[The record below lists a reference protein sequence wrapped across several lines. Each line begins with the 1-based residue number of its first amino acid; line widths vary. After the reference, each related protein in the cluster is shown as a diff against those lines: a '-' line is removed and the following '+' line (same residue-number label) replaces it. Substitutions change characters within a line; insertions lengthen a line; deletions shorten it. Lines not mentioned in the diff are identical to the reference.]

1 MKWLASL
8 DTGPLRS
15 FIIERGR
22 KYCMLAF
29 LSPQQGTLNLP
40 PEAALRESNETRGF
54 VWVLYDTT
62 DLKDETYMSIHMRR
76 NIDPFYNHTKNK
88 YGFIF
93 SVRKVN
99 MFPLRGFDWM
109 HYKSGEDTLCSSQ
122 FKSWQ
127 SQCTHPCNHVVEING
142 KFPLKFTWMGEL
154 SNSLLELTVLFARPD
169 VPVTKLPKSLTENR
183 RDCYNVS
190 GYQKISW
197 CGLDIK

>member
-1 MKWLASL
+1 MTSKPWHRPFKVFHNWKGQEILYACFLVSTARHTELTSWSCIKRIKWDKRLCLGSVRYHWPKRWDIHVNTHAKKYW
-8 DTGPLRS
+8 S
-15 FIIERGR
+15 F
-22 KYCMLAF
+22 LQ
-29 LSPQQGTLNLP
+29 PHP
-40 PEAALRESNETRGF
+40 
-54 VWVLYDTT
+54 
-62 DLKDETYMSIHMRR
+62 
-76 NIDPFYNHTKNK
+76 NK

-127 SQCTHPCNHVVEING
+127 SQCTHPLNHVVEING

-197 CGLDIK
+197 CGLDMK